1 MTSRARGG
9 AADVGRRTR
18 RLHGRWGAAGA
29 AAFVAAMAAVS
40 YLAPLL
46 ANNKPLVIRYEGRLH
61 FTAFRDLAPFS
72 FWLKPDSVALRLQ
85 ADPDWLTG
93 AGGER
98 AEVDFLLLPPVPFSP
113 YQTSLDRVHLPP
125 RPLSPHRLGCDD
137 VGRDVLARLI
147 HGTKVSF
154 LVGVL
159 AMGLALAVGV
169 GLGALGGYAGG
180 WVDSILVS
188 RAVEVMLCFPTFFF
202 ILTVTAVMD
211 PKYLNLWSV
220 VLVIGLS
227 SWPSVARY
235 ARAEFIRLR
244 GAEFVEGARAL
255 GAGHGRI
262 VFRHIL
268 PNAAGPLIVN
278 AAFGMAGAILAEAAL
293 SFLGVGIQP
302 PEPSW
307 GGIMSLVT
315 RYWSDWWLGLFPG
328 VAIFGAVLAYNRL
341 GEALREILEAPGGSS
356 G

>member
-1 MTSRARGG
+1 MTGRERGAD
-9 AADVGRRTR
+9 AAAGRRSGCR
-18 RLHGRWGAAGA
+18 RGRRATVAA
-29 AAFVAAMAAVS
+29 AAFVAAMAAIS

-46 ANNKPLVIRYEGRLH
+46 ANNKPLVIRYEGRVH

-72 FWLKPDSVALRLQ
+72 FWLKPDSVSLRLQ
-85 ADPDWLTG
+85 ADPDWLSG
-93 AGGER
+93 KGGDR
-98 AEVDFLLLPPVPFSP
+98 SRVGFFLLPPVPFSP

-125 RPLSPHRLGCDD
+125 RPFSPHRLGCDD

-147 HGTKVSF
+147 HGTKVSL

-220 VLVIGLS
+220 VLVIGFS

-268 PNAAGPLIVN
+268 PNAAGPLVVN

-328 VAIFGAVLAYNRL
+328 MAIFGAVLAYNRL
-341 GEALREILEAPGGSS
+341 GEALREALEATGGPPA
-356 G
+356 